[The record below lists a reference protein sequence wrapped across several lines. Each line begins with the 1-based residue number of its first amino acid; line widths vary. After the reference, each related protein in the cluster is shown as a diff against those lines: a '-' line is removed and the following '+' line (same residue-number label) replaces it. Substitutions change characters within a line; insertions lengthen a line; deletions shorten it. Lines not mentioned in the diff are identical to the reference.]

1 MVQCRRD
8 TTGSSR
14 YTSPRG
20 SRPMRRSSSPSG
32 KTEPF
37 NGPEIA
43 TILGFIKGEIVHNER
58 KYIECASDSMQD
70 RKCRSSNAPAD
81 ASLEAAEQQCS
92 GRCKPGNGRAAML
105 RQMQAWKRRSSI
117 VPADASLETAE
128 QHCSGRCKPGSGGAT
143 LLPQM

>member
-8 TTGSSR
+8 TTRSSR

-58 KYIECASDSMQD
+58 KYIDCASDSMQD

-81 ASLEAAEQQCS
+81 ASLETAGAT
-92 GRCKPGNGRAAML
+92 ML

-117 VPADASLETAE
+117 APANARLGTPE
-128 QHCSGRCKPGSGGAT
+128 QHCSRRCKLGNAVVA
-143 LLPQM
+143 LLRRYQ